1 MMGAL
6 AEETGWLRGIAEC
19 ELDGDAER
27 LAARRRA
34 DGLVFTR
41 WALVVF
47 NFEHQLYTDPDRDD
61 LNSLWWDLVERLQ
74 LVKRPSG
81 RDKPDRAAKIHIAVA
96 PVYYHKYVLGNLI
109 SGQLR
114 GHLEAHVTH
123 GPFYENEVVGRY
135 LVEGSLAPAPTKPG
149 ATQCS
154 GPPWRRLTLT
164 TSRTYSAR

>member
-6 AEETGWLRGIAEC
+6 AEETGWLRGIAGIAKC

-47 NFEHQLYTDPDRDD
+47 NFEHQLYADPDHDD
-61 LNSLWWDLVERLQ
+61 LNLLWWDLVGRLQ

-123 GPFYENEVVGRY
+123 GYVLRERGGGMLPRGGVLWPRRPRN
-135 LVEGSLAPAPTKPG
+135 LARHSAPG
-149 ATQCS
+149 HR
-154 GPPWRRLTLT
+154 GGD
-164 TSRTYSAR
+164 